1 MHGARCSTALTFCKL
16 PGCRWR
22 IESLRRPLL
31 PVAEPLGLD
40 LSDAVR
46 IRSELVQQRRSRKA
60 HLAVDHLTNGKAAGR
75 DIARPFTVKVNKNVD
90 GTVARRC

>member
-1 MHGARCSTALTFCKL
+1 MHGAKRSTALTFCKL
-16 PGCRWR
+16 PGCRLR
-22 IESLRRPLL
+22 IGSLPRPLL
-31 PVAEPLGLD
+31 PVAELRTR
-40 LSDAVR
+40 SVDAVW